1 MKVLNEMTIGRT
13 DDPENPSHATA
24 CKAATVFGTGS
35 RVPSGP
41 AVMQPH
47 QQAGHMIAIDPSV
60 GILNLVLA
68 SKGSSTHAWGV
79 VRILCGSPLRRS
91 QRAPKQKP
99 VTGPPHGARGS
110 SRGCRTMRF
119 LRVGCGLGWWLVSS
133 SIPTQTAF
141 SRQSLP
147 ATARDAMTQGRDG
160 VVRKSAARDRAAFA
174 KGDAPHLARD
184 LVQAMPRCP
193 RRGTQQQ
200 MG

>member
-79 VRILCGSPLRRS
+79 APECAVRFSGPVFEGSAT
-91 QRAPKQKP
+91 QR
-99 VTGPPHGARGS
+99 
-110 SRGCRTMRF
+110 M
-119 LRVGCGLGWWLVSS
+119 
-133 SIPTQTAF
+133 
-141 SRQSLP
+141 
-147 ATARDAMTQGRDG
+147 
-160 VVRKSAARDRAAFA
+160 
-174 KGDAPHLARD
+174 
-184 LVQAMPRCP
+184 
-193 RRGTQQQ
+193 
-200 MG
+200 